1 MKNPYR
7 IKINLQRYTIA
18 VPKDLLFVS
27 GDNET
32 CKLEFEVMTDDYSR
46 FNYTGKVAK
55 LVMRLPETNTLLI
68 YDCVI
73 DDGIAKL
80 TLPIEAITEIGKHL
94 CELQILD
101 SQTQAIRVTCPR
113 FTYPVRESLQKE
125 VI

>member
-1 MKNPYR
+1 VKNPYR
-7 IKINLQRYTIA
+7 IKINLQRYTID

-27 GDNET
+27 GDKET
-32 CKLEFEVMTDDYSR
+32 CKLEFEVMTDDYSS

-73 DDGIAKL
+73 DDGIVKL
-80 TLPIEAITEIGKHL
+80 TLPIEAIMEIGKHL

-101 SQTQAIRVTCPR
+101 NQTQAIRVTCPR
-113 FTYPVRESLQKE
+113 FTYPVRQSLEKE